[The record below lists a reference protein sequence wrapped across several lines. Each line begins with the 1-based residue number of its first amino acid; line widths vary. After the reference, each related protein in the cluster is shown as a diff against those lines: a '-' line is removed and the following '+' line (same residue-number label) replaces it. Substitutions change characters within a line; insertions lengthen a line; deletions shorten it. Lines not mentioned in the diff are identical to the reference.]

1 MTATRRAQ
9 PGVWTILTPKWR
21 GALARVRQERKSRAK
36 FVLLALTGIG
46 FWTAV
51 FGVAWRVLR
60 YIQNVPD
67 IGTLLAGKMLSVIL
81 LAFLS
86 ILLLSNI
93 ITALSTFFLAKDLDL
108 LVVAPIGWYRLYLS
122 RLGETIVHSSWM
134 GRRLTRPINTA

>member
-1 MTATRRAQ
+1 MTASGRIQ

-60 YIQNVPD
+60 YIQTVQE
-67 IGTLLAGKMLSVIL
+67 IGALLAGKMLSVIL

-93 ITALSTFFLAKDLDL
+93 ITALSTFFLARDLDL
-108 LVVAPIGWYRLYLS
+108 LVAAPIDWFRLYLS
-122 RLGETIVHSSWM
+122 
-134 GRRLTRPINTA
+134 

>member
-1 MTATRRAQ
+1 MTAPRRAQ

-36 FVLLALTGIG
+36 FALLALTGIG

-60 YIQNVPD
+60 YIQNVQE
-67 IGTLLAGKMLSVIL
+67 IGTLLAGKVLSVIL

-86 ILLLSNI
+86 VLAGAAVSAIGI
-93 ITALSTFFLAKDLDL
+93 I
-108 LVVAPIGWYRLYLS
+108 
-122 RLGETIVHSSWM
+122 
-134 GRRLTRPINTA
+134 